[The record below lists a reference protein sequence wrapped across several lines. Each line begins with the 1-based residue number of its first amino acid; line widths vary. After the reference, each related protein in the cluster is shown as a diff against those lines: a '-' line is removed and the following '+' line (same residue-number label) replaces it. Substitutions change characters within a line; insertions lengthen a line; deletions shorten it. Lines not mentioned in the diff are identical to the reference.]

1 MSDPTSAM
9 VTTPPAEQPGVVADT
24 APPDAGKPGTGRP
37 EKPRGL
43 LGDAWYDLRHKPLFW
58 ISAAFIMLFAV
69 MAAFPFLFTSVDPDY
84 GELSRSRQGPSGD
97 AWFGYDIQGKDIYA
111 RVIYGSR
118 ASILVA
124 VGSTLGTVLIGA
136 TVGVIAGFRGG
147 WIDQLLSRIADVFF
161 GLPFV
166 LGAIVILS
174 TFNGPGAHRGE
185 WSIMGMVML
194 ALIVLAWPV
203 SMRIMRSTVLATKNA
218 DYIVAARALGAS
230 NSRIIFRHLIPNC
243 LAPVLVYATIL
254 VGAFIS
260 AEAALSFLGVGL
272 QTPVVSWGVMSRDA
286 QNLIRVSPY
295 MLLFPAGALVLAV
308 LSFVM
313 LGEAVREALDPKMR

>member
-1 MSDPTSAM
+1 MSDPTGAM
-9 VTTPPAEQPGVVADT
+9 VTTPPGEQPGIVADT
-24 APPDAGKPGTGRP
+24 APPDAGLPSGRK

-58 ISAAFIMLFAV
+58 VSAAFIALFV
-69 MAAFPFLFTSVDPDY
+69 LMAAFPFLFTSVDPDY

-124 VGSTLGTVLIGA
+124 VASTLGTVLIGA
-136 TVGVIAGFRGG
+136 TMGVVAGFRGG
-147 WIDQLLSRIADVFF
+147 WIDQLLSRIGDVFF

-185 WSIMGMVML
+185 WSIMGMVIL
-194 ALIVLAWPV
+194 ALVVLAWPV

-218 DYIVAARALGAS
+218 DYIIAARALGAS

-243 LAPVLVYATIL
+243 LAPLLVYATIL

-260 AEAALSFLGVGL
+260 AEATLSYLGVGL
-272 QTPVVSWGVMSRDA
+272 QTPVVSWGVMISDA

-295 MLLFPAGALVLAV
+295 MLLFPAAALVLAV

>member
-1 MSDPTSAM
+1 M
-9 VTTPPAEQPGVVADT
+9 VT
-24 APPDAGKPGTGRP
+24 APPATEQPPVTETAPPPAGKPGDRQ

-58 ISAAFIMLFAV
+58 VSAAMILFFVV
-69 MAAFPFLFTSVDPDY
+69 MAAFPWLFTSTDPNLAD
-84 GELSRSRQGPSGD
+84 LSRSRQGPSGD
-97 AWFGYDIQGKDIYA
+97 AWFGTDIQGRDIYA

-124 VGSTLGTVLIGA
+124 LTATIGTVLIGA
-136 TVGVIAGFRGG
+136 TIGVVAGFRGG
-147 WIDQLLSRIADVFF
+147 WLDQLLSRIADVFF

-174 TFNGPGAHRGE
+174 TFNGPGAHRGQ
-185 WSIMGMVML
+185 WSIMGMVIL
-194 ALIVLAWPV
+194 ALVVLAWPV
-203 SMRIMRSTVLATKNA
+203 SMRIMRSTVLSTKNA

-230 NSRIIFRHLIPNC
+230 NTRIIFRHLIPNC

-260 AEAALSFLGVGL
+260 VEAALSFLGVGL
-272 QTPVVSWGVMSRDA
+272 QTPVVSWGVMISSA

-295 MLLFPAGALVLAV
+295 MLLFPAAALVLAV

>member
-1 MSDPTSAM
+1 MSDPTAAM
-9 VTTPPAEQPGVVADT
+9 VTAPPAAEQAGAVSET
-24 APPDAGKPGTGRP
+24 APSDSGKPGGRQ

-43 LGDAWYDLRHKPLFW
+43 LGDAWYDLRRKPLFW
-58 ISAAFIMLFAV
+58 ISAGFILFFVV
-69 MAAFPFLFTSVDPDY
+69 MAAFPWLFTQTDPDF
-84 GELSRSRQGPSGD
+84 GTLSRSRQGPSGD
-97 AWFGYDIQGKDIYA
+97 AWFGTDIQGRDIYA

-124 VGSTLGTVLIGA
+124 VSATLGTVLIGA

-161 GLPFV
+161 GLPFI

-185 WSIMGMVML
+185 WSIMGMVIL
-194 ALIVLAWPV
+194 ALVVLAWPV
-203 SMRIMRSTVLATKNA
+203 SMRLMRSTVLATRNA
-218 DYIVAARALGAS
+218 DYIIAARALGAS
-230 NSRIIFRHLIPNC
+230 NTRIIFRHLIPNC

-260 AEAALSFLGVGL
+260 AEAALSYLGVGL
-272 QTPVVSWGVMSRDA
+272 QTPVVSWGVMISDA

-295 MLLFPAGALVLAV
+295 MLLFPAAALVLAV

>member
-1 MSDPTSAM
+1 MSDPTAAM
-9 VTTPPAEQPGVVADT
+9 VTAPPAAQPGVTTET
-24 APPDAGKPGTGRP
+24 APLEPGKPSGKKD
-37 EKPRGL
+37 KPRGL
-43 LGDAWYDLRHKPLFW
+43 LGDAWYDLRRKPLFW
-58 ISAAFIMLFAV
+58 ISASFIVFFLV
-69 MAAFPFLFTSVDPDY
+69 MAAFPWLFTQTDPDFAQ
-84 GELSRSRQGPSGD
+84 LSRSRQGPSGD
-97 AWFGYDIQGKDIYA
+97 AWFGTDIQGRDIYA

-124 VGSTLGTVLIGA
+124 VTSTLATVLIGA
-136 TVGVIAGFRGG
+136 TIGVVAGFRGG
-147 WIDQLLSRIADVFF
+147 WVDALLSRFADVFF
-161 GLPFV
+161 GLPFI

-185 WSIMGMVML
+185 WAIMGMVIL
-194 ALIVLAWPV
+194 ALVVLAWPV

-218 DYIVAARALGAS
+218 DYIVAARAMGAS
-230 NSRIIFRHLIPNC
+230 NTRIIFRHLIPNC

-260 AEAALSFLGVGL
+260 AEAALSYLGVGL
-272 QTPVVSWGVMSRDA
+272 QTPVVSWGVMIADA